1 MELDALLP
9 VLQRLQAIEP
19 KYQEAQMK
27 LQDAMVTLEERSQ
40 AIVLWQ
46 QADERHK
53 VCAAT
58 NLSTAPSRI
67 QVATYSRLFRLQ
79 IHLRLSPVGS
89 HDSPSIHPGNGCL
102 HSNVSY
108 VAVATGTLV
117 IDLPVP
123 VGCSSVAGDS

>member
-19 KYQEAQMK
+19 KYQEAQVK

-53 VCAAT
+53 VLASV
-58 NLSTAPSRI
+58 NLSTAPSRMHAAI
-67 QVATYSRLFRLQ
+67 Y
-79 IHLRLSPVGS
+79 P
-89 HDSPSIHPGNGCL
+89 C
-102 HSNVSY
+102 
-108 VAVATGTLV
+108 
-117 IDLPVP
+117 
-123 VGCSSVAGDS
+123 